1 MSVTE
6 HVAAQAS
13 RIAQA
18 LFADLAHARA
28 VVIATED
35 GLAVESVMHGEMD
48 AARFAAI
55 TSSMSA
61 IGDVVS
67 SETDLGQVRCVMV
80 EADEGY
86 LVMRGCRSG
95 AVGLVVAALVGREAL
110 LGLAIHRVGQA
121 AREFAA

>member
-1 MSVTE
+1 MNLPSE
-6 HVAAQAS
+6 LLAAAS
-13 RIAQA
+13 RSADA

-35 GLAVESVMHGEMD
+35 GMEVVSVIRNELD
-48 AARFAAI
+48 AARFSAI

-61 IGDVVS
+61 IGEVVS
-67 SETDLGQVRCVMV
+67 SETGLGSVRCVMV
-80 EADEGY
+80 EADGGY

-95 AVGLVVAALVGREAL
+95 GIGLVVAALVGRDAL

-121 AREFAA
+121 AREFSA